1 MFRRI
6 VSKRQQIKV
15 RKLLGLR
22 RARPSRV
29 RPGAAPGT
37 LVAPESHR
45 GRPVRISR
53 IMFSRDEVSEIEAK
67 SVEEC
72 LDFPQQPG
80 VVWINVE
87 GLGQPDVIARIG
99 ERFGLHS
106 LALEDVLDV
115 HHRPKVEAYAD
126 HYFVVT
132 RMVRLKRNAEW
143 GMRDAELGGEPGSG
157 WELEEEQV
165 SIFFGPSFVITF
177 QERADGDVFDPVRE
191 RIKHARGR
199 IRSAGADY
207 LAYSILDSLV
217 DALFPALESLGERV
231 EQLENE
237 VIERPSHDVVTK
249 VHALRRDLLGLRR
262 NLWPL
267 REALVVLQREESPFI
282 TPETRIFLRDCH
294 DHAVQALELVET
306 HRETAASLMEVYL
319 SAQNQRLNEVMKVLT
334 VMGTLFI
341 PLTFIASIYGMN
353 FQQMPELGWRYGYPA
368 ALGLMALV
376 AGGLLAYFRRRG
388 WW

>member
-6 VSKRQQIKV
+6 VSKRPIRV

-37 LVAPESHR
+37 LDAPERYR
-45 GRPVRISR
+45 GQPVRISR
-53 IMFSRDEVSEIEAK
+53 MTFSPDEVSEIEAK

-72 LDFPQQPG
+72 LDFPPRPG

-132 RMVRLKRNAEW
+132 RMVRLKTNAECGMGDAEW
-143 GMRDAELGGEPGSG
+143 GI
-157 WELEEEQV
+157 EEEQV

-177 QERADGDVFDPVRE
+177 QERADGDVFGPLRE
-191 RIKHARGR
+191 RIRHARGR

-217 DALFPALESLGERV
+217 DALFPVLETLGERV
-231 EQLENE
+231 EQLEDE
-237 VIERPSHDVVTK
+237 VIERPSQKVVPK

-262 NLWPL
+262 TLWPL
-267 REALVVLQREESPFI
+267 REALVVLQREESPFV

-353 FQQMPELGWRYGYPA
+353 FQHMPELGWRYGYPA

-376 AGGLLAYFRRRG
+376 AGGLLAFFKRRG

>member
-6 VSKRQQIKV
+6 VSKRQQVKV

-53 IMFSRDEVSEIEAK
+53 IMFSSDEVSEVEAK

-72 LDFPQQPG
+72 LDFPEQPG

-106 LALEDVLDV
+106 LALEDVLDI
-115 HHRPKVEAYAD
+115 HHRPKIEAYAD

-132 RMVRLKRNAEW
+132 RMVRLKESAEW
-143 GMRDAELGGEPGSG
+143 EMD
-157 WELEEEQV
+157 EEQV
-165 SIFFGPSFVITF
+165 SIFFGPSFVVTF
-177 QERADGDVFDPVRE
+177 QERADGDVFGPVRE

-217 DALFPALESLGERV
+217 DALFPVLEALGERV
-231 EQLENE
+231 EQLEDE
-237 VIERPSHDVVTK
+237 VIERPSQKVVPK

-262 NLWPL
+262 TLWPL
-267 REALVVLQREESPFI
+267 REALVVLQREESPFV

-294 DHAVQALELVET
+294 DHAVQALELIET

-353 FQQMPELGWRYGYPA
+353 FQQMPELAWRYGYPA

-376 AGGLLAYFRRRG
+376 AGGLLAYFKRRG